1 MNKKL
6 INEANIELYS
16 LFKNVRGVFYG
27 LLNKLANKDY
37 IINNNSKDIFDR
49 LNNLENL
56 LKKMNECLNY
66 FNENQDKTNS
76 ISDKYIWSIIYS
88 NQTNIKRNYSLVY
101 IDILIN
107 NLLIKL
113 INSDY
118 LYRKEIFSNKANL
131 IQHKPNNNQNITQH
145 IDEEDI
151 QNYIIQNKFKL
162 ISFKIVNQDK
172 VENNHPIIAYF
183 EFGLNNFTIKL
194 IPQKPNNVVTQSF
207 TLECR
212 YKSLYN
218 TLLFRK
224 IHNELSKVIEFLYN
238 RFINRENNGMNFIK
252 SFINHIQDL
261 DKIFSIKC
269 YGCKKNSRYS
279 NVEKSFFPPFFK
291 YNIDIYYYKFK
302 YPIIDKDK
310 LFFHPECID

>member
-6 INEANIELYS
+6 LNEANTELYS
-16 LFKNVRGVFYG
+16 LFKNVRGVFYS

-49 LNNLENL
+49 LKSLENL
-56 LKKMNECLNY
+56 LKKMNEYLNH
-66 FNENQDKTNS
+66 FNENQGNINS
-76 ISDKYIWSIIYS
+76 ISEKYILSIIIT
-88 NQTNIKRNYSLVY
+88 NKTNINRNYSLVY
-101 IDILIN
+101 IDTLIN

-118 LYRKEIFSNKANL
+118 IYRKEIFTNKANL
-131 IQHKPNNNQNITQH
+131 IQHKPNNNQIVTQL

-151 QNYIIQNKFKL
+151 QKYIAQNKFKS
-162 ISFKIVNQDK
+162 ISFKIVNQDN
-172 VENNHPIIAYF
+172 EQQNPPIIAYF

-238 RFINRENNGMNFIK
+238 IFINRENNGMNFIK

-261 DKIFSIKC
+261 DKIFYIKC

-279 NVEKSFFPPFFK
+279 NVEKTFFPPFFK

-302 YPIIDKDK
+302 YQIVDKDK